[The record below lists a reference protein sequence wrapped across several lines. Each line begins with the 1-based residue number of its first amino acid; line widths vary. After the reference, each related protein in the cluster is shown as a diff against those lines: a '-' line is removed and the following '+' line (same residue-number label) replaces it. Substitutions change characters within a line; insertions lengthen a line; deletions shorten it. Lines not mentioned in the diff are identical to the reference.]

1 MLRRL
6 VLACL
11 FATSAHAA
19 EVSPQRFAR
28 LGDLALAGGGTI
40 RDCALGYRT
49 VGTLNAQRSNAVLVP
64 TWHTGTSEDV
74 LGLLSASGWFDPGP
88 WYVIV
93 VDAIGNGVS
102 CSPSNSRAQPGP
114 AFPAFTIRDMVTAEY
129 RLVTEKLGLTHL
141 HAVLGFSMGGLQTF
155 EWIATHPD
163 FMDVAVPIAGSPRL
177 TSADLLLWRTGAMAV
192 SADPAYAGGRY
203 ARKPALTLFWSLLTL
218 HQTTPQYRVAHTSR
232 AEFEAWFRSL
242 AAAGEGP
249 DANDLLWQI
258 RAMQAQDI
266 DPATL
271 ARSRA
276 RVHVIHNLQDA
287 MINPAPALDYARQA
301 HWPVTELKG
310 NCGHLAAVA
319 CEVDAVRAAVEQA
332 LKSIADEKKPARRPA
347 FLNQS

>member
-11 FATSAHAA
+11 FVTSAHAA
-19 EVSPQRFAR
+19 EAPPQQFAR
-28 LGDLALAGGGTI
+28 LGDLALAGGGVI

-49 VGTLNAQRSNAVLVP
+49 VGKLNAQRSNAILVP
-64 TWHTGTSEDV
+64 TWHTGSSADV
-74 LGLLSASGWFDPGP
+74 LGLLSAKGWFDPGP
-88 WYVIV
+88 WYVIA

-114 AFPAFTIRDMVTAEY
+114 SFPAFTIRDMVAAEY
-129 RLVTEKLGLTHL
+129 RLMTEQLGLRHL
-141 HAVLGFSMGGLQTF
+141 HAVVGFSMGGLQTF
-155 EWIATHPD
+155 EWIAAHPD
-163 FMDVAVPIAGSPRL
+163 FMDVAVPIAGTPRL
-177 TSADLLLWRTGAMAV
+177 TSADLLLWRTGDMAV

-203 ARKPALTLFWSLLTL
+203 TRKPALTLFWALLTL
-218 HQTTPQYRVAHTSR
+218 HQATPQYRVEHTSR
-232 AEFEAWFRSL
+232 ADFEAWFRTL
-242 AAAGEGP
+242 AAEGEGP

-271 ARSRA
+271 ARSHA
-276 RVHVIHNLQDA
+276 RVYVIHNLNDE
-287 MINPAPALDYARQA
+287 MINPAPALEYARQA
-301 HWPVTELKG
+301 RLPLTELKG

-332 LKSIADEKKPARRPA
+332 LR
-347 FLNQS
+347 